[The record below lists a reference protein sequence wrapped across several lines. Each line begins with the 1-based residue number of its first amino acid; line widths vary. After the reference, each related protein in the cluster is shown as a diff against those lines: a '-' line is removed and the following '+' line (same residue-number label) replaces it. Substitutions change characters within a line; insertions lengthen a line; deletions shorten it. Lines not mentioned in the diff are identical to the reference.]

1 MDWGRLRRKDRYAH
15 YLLHLLLPLTVLLVT
30 EVNKAAMS
38 YYQRAQE
45 KKDATN
51 VDGPDLQRIKDK
63 VVKHKEE
70 AQVTFK
76 KGLSSMWLVGSNPP
90 ELGPGFYNP
99 EDHHAMRPFQPK
111 KESSCFNSRQVT
123 TDNKF
128 MGGNHD
134 SMRPRFCKTSTHVS
148 EDAQPKRQKL
158 PLWKSFNSIPDEQD
172 GTCGVSLLNKSS
184 FQTSDTTGPTSED
197 AAVLSF
203 PNSYPNKPRSLEL
216 SIQSGVRF
224 TKKRAP
230 WETRLRPHMG
240 GSGSCHNLGTSINR
254 DRDKRDWDSKG
265 FSFGKSKAR

>member
-1 MDWGRLRRKDRYAH
+1 
-15 YLLHLLLPLTVLLVT
+15 LLLT

-38 YYQRAQE
+38 YYQQAQK

-63 VVKHKEE
+63 KVKVKED

-76 KGLSSMWLVGSNPP
+76 KGLSPMWVVGSNPP

-99 EDHHAMRPFQPK
+99 EEHHAMRPFQPSK
-111 KESSCFNSRQVT
+111 QSVCFNSRQVT

-134 SMRPRFCKTSTHVS
+134 SMRPRFGNVKKHIS

-172 GTCGVSLLNKSS
+172 GTCGVSLLNTSS
-184 FQTSDTTGPTSED
+184 GRKIDPSAPTSED
-197 AAVLSF
+197 APTLAF
-203 PNSYPNKPRSLEL
+203 PSSYPNKPRSLEL
-216 SIQSGVRF
+216 SIKQGARF
-224 TKKRAP
+224 TPKRAA

-240 GSGSCHNLGTSINR
+240 GSGSCHNLGTTYSAKWDQRI
-254 DRDKRDWDSKG
+254 WDSKG
-265 FSFGKSKAR
+265 HSFSKSKAR